1 MNYLRAIHAHMQQHT
16 DTIARDHRIDTLACV
31 YECVLQCFVCCVH
44 TLSRIVSHI
53 HILFTRVMLPYAII
67 TYSNCKACAVR
78 RHNLTE
84 RVICL
89 THSAYTRA
97 SNAQHT
103 HTHIEQSTAYSR
115 LLDKVKFLY
124 SERNHACVI
133 PYHKCTQA
141 PPVSIYIYN
150 TCIDLCYDHWIRF
163 CVMPHAICIYKHA
176 AHTYILS
183 IHILNVC
190 SMRDSNHRRE
200 PPRKTGEAMA

>member
-1 MNYLRAIHAHMQQHT
+1 MPRARKSEAESMYTIYSHMNYLRAIHAHMQQHT

-103 HTHIEQSTAYSR
+103 HTHTSNSRPHIAVCWIKWSFCIANATMHAWFPITNAPKHHQSLS
-115 LLDKVKFLY
+115 
-124 SERNHACVI
+124 
-133 PYHKCTQA
+133 
-141 PPVSIYIYN
+141 
-150 TCIDLCYDHWIRF
+150 
-163 CVMPHAICIYKHA
+163 
-176 AHTYILS
+176 TYI
-183 IHILNVC
+183 IH
-190 SMRDSNHRRE
+190 
-200 PPRKTGEAMA
+200 A